1 MGPVPR
7 KLPLKKTLL
16 QSFVSSLRLAK
27 NLILANLGYG
37 LRTRPLKRRGALV
50 LVDRY
55 YYNYFLDPVSVKY
68 YGPQWLL
75 QKAQAWFPKPD
86 LVVVLKASTQTLLAR
101 KQELSPEEAERQNQ
115 ILENLR
121 FNAKDVLELDA
132 GRPPE
137 ELAGRIL
144 DKLTGLE
151 SSGTADSIAPGP
163 AQI

>member
-1 MGPVPR
+1 MAPVPR
-7 KLPLKKTLL
+7 KTPLEKHLL
-16 QSFVSSLRLAK
+16 RPFVSSLRLAK
-27 NLILANLGYG
+27 NLMLANLGYWF
-37 LRTRPLKRRGALV
+37 RTRSLKRRGALV

-75 QKAQAWFPKPD
+75 QKAQALFPKPD

-101 KQELSPEEAERQNQ
+101 KQELSPDEAQHQNQ

-121 FNAKDVLELDA
+121 FNAKDVMELDA

-137 ELAGRIL
+137 ELARRIL

-151 SSGTADSIAPGP
+151 SRGQTGPIAEN
-163 AQI
+163 AIQS